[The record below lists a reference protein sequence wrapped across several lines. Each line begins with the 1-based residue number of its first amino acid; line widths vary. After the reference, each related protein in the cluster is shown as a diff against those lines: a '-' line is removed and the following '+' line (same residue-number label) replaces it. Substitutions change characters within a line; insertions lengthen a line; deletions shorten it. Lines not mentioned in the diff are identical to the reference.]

1 MALQQGDLKDC
12 IDNVISIDTYRPK
25 LMPDNIVVCFKILD
39 SECGIDLRYFI
50 DKGSFETLDTEVSL
64 YPSDDNRYNLFVE
77 FDRTYKFPE
86 QLLKLIKYIEKLANQ
101 QEWKFTSYLY
111 DVEPIELTVENIK
124 KFVRL
129 TKLTDSHVDTYIML
143 TTFFKGYLKDI
154 HKNVITLKT
163 YNDDLTLK
171 YIGETDDNLLEKFVI
186 DNKIDLLQQE
196 KIDVPF
202 LSDLYHILNLGEYL
216 VIRRTDTDK
225 TLMFKQL

>member
-1 MALQQGDLKDC
+1 MALQQGDLRDC

-50 DKGSFETLDTEVSL
+50 DKGNFETLDTEVSL
-64 YPSDDNRYNLFVE
+64 YPSEDNKYSLFVE

-111 DVEPIELTVENIK
+111 DIEPVALTFENIK

-154 HKNVITLKT
+154 HKNIINIKT
-163 YNDDLTLK
+163 YNGDITLK
-171 YIGETDDNLLEKFVI
+171 YIGETDDTKLESFVE
-186 DNKIDLLQQE
+186 DQKIDLLSQE
-196 KIDVPF
+196 KVEVPF

-225 TLMFKQL
+225 ILMFKQL

>member
-12 IDNVISIDTYRPK
+12 IDNVISIDVYKPK

-50 DKGSFETLDTEVSL
+50 DKGSFDTVDTEVSL
-64 YPSDDNRYNLFVE
+64 YPSDDNRYSLFVE
-77 FDRTYKFPE
+77 FERNDKFPE
-86 QLLKLIKYIEKLANQ
+86 HLLKLIKYIEKLANQ

-111 DVEPIELTVENIK
+111 DIEPVELNAENIK

-129 TKLTDSHVDTYIML
+129 TKLTDSQVDTYIML
-143 TTFFKGYLKDI
+143 TTFFKGYLTDI
-154 HKNVITLKT
+154 HANTIKLKT
-163 YNDDLTLK
+163 YDGDLNLK
-171 YIGETDDNLLEKFVI
+171 YIGETNDDLLERFVVENDI
-186 DNKIDLLQQE
+186 DVLQQE
-196 KIDVPF
+196 KIEVPF

>member
-12 IDNVISIDTYRPK
+12 IDNVLSIDIYRPK

-50 DKGSFETLDTEVSL
+50 DKGSFDTVDTEVSL
-64 YPSDDNRYNLFVE
+64 YPSEDNRYNLFVE
-77 FDRTYKFPE
+77 FERGPKFPE
-86 QLLKLIKYIEKLANQ
+86 QLLKLVKYIEKLANQ
-101 QEWKFTSYLY
+101 QEWKFISYLY
-111 DVEPIELTVENIK
+111 DIQPVELTVENLK

-154 HKNVITLKT
+154 HSNIVTIKT
-163 YNDDLTLK
+163 YDRDITLK
-171 YIGETDDNLLEKFVI
+171 YIGETNDTLLERFVKEYNI
-186 DNKIDLLQQE
+186 DVLDQE
-196 KIDVPF
+196 KIEVPF

-225 TLMFKQL
+225 TLMFKQI

>member
-50 DKGSFETLDTEVSL
+50 DKGSFDVIDTEVSL
-64 YPSDDNRYNLFVE
+64 YPSDDSKYNLFVE
-77 FDRTYKFPE
+77 FERSYKFPE
-86 QLLKLIKYIEKLANQ
+86 QLLKLIKYIEKLANH

-111 DVEPIELTVENIK
+111 DIEPIDLTIQNIK
-124 KFVRL
+124 KYVRL

-154 HKNVITLKT
+154 HKNVIQLKT
-163 YNDDLTLK
+163 YNGDITLK
-171 YIGETDDNLLEKFVI
+171 YIGETDNNLLEKFVTE
-186 DNKIDLLQQE
+186 NKINLLAQE
-196 KIDVPF
+196 KIEVPF
-202 LSDLYHILNLGEYL
+202 LSDLYYILNLGEYL

-225 TLMFKQL
+225 ILMFKQL

>member
-50 DKGSFETLDTEVSL
+50 DKGSFDTVDTEVSL
-64 YPSDDNRYNLFVE
+64 YPSADNRYNLFVE
-77 FDRTYKFPE
+77 FERGPDFPN
-86 QLLKLIKYIEKLANQ
+86 QLLKLIKYVEKLANQ
-101 QEWKFTSYLY
+101 QKWKFTSYLY
-111 DVEPIELTVENIK
+111 DIEPVELTVESIK

-143 TTFFKGYLKDI
+143 TTFFKGYLTDI
-154 HKNVITLKT
+154 KGNIVKLKT
-163 YNDDLTLK
+163 YNGEITLK
-171 YIGETDDNLLEKFVI
+171 YIGETNDDLLERFV
-186 DNKIDLLQQE
+186 DEKKIDLLAQE
-196 KIDVPF
+196 KIEVPF
-202 LSDLYHILNLGEYL
+202 LSDLYHFLNLGEYL